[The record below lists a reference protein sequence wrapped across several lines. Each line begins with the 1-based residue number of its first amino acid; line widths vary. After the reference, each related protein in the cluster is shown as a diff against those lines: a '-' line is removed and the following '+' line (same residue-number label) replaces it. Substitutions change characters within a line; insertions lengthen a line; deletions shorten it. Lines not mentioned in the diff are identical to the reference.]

1 MNNDTATAETARMTK
16 YYRGEYADIIGR
28 KIIDVR
34 AMYPEEMELF
44 MWHQDAG
51 CVITLDDGG
60 MFIPMMDD
68 EGNGPGSLMIQ
79 TREAMNYGR

>member
-1 MNNDTATAETARMTK
+1 MNDKATAEMARMTK
-16 YYRGEYADIIGR
+16 YYRGEYKSLIGR

-44 MWHQDAG
+44 MWDQDAG

-60 MFIPMMDD
+60 MFIPMMDE
-68 EGNGPGSLMIQ
+68 EGNGPGQLMVQ
-79 TREAMNYGR
+79 GKGK